1 MTDDN
6 NHKRSRS
13 GPKDNGAKV
22 SEAHQAKYEIATS
35 RAQNRIAQRNAAGL
49 VVAKLSEDDWDTI
62 LDRIANGEIP
72 AQVMRSYDVQPH
84 TLAAKAKRDI
94 DFDKKLSEAYAHAFF
109 DHMIDARSV
118 ARGLEGFTTGSIE
131 RDKLVIDTDW
141 RLAKA
146 LVPRLIDK
154 QQVDTR
160 SISITVAKDDTEW

>member
-1 MTDDN
+1 MTSDKN
-6 NHKRSRS
+6 
-13 GPKDNGAKV
+13 PKTTRTKPHDYGDKV

-35 RAQNRIAQRNAAGL
+35 RAQHRIHERNEAGKL
-49 VVAKLSEDDWDTI
+49 MPKLSDDDWDTI

-94 DFDKKLSEAYAHAFF
+94 DFDKRLSEAYSHAFF

-160 SISITVAKDDTEW
+160 SISITVQKDDTEW

>member
-35 RAQNRIAQRNAAGL
+35 RAQNRIAERNAAGL
-49 VVAKLSEDDWDTI
+49 VVAKLSDDDWDTI

-94 DFDKKLSEAYAHAFF
+94 DFDKRLSEAYSHAFF

-118 ARGLEGFTTGSIE
+118 ARGLEGYTTGSIE

-160 SISITVAKDDTEW
+160 SISITVQKDDTEW